1 MLYSAVG
8 LAVLGA
14 AVGLAF
20 RWKVLLPFIIVLPFL
35 AVPLSVSR
43 GLNYGNIVIVVIA
56 AEAALQ
62 GGYFI
67 GLLTRFIGVRS
78 AAFFKRRAIRGHS
91 TATTTSLR
99 HQGLPNDHNCC

>member
-14 AVGLAF
+14 AVGLVF

-35 AVPLSVSR
+35 TVPLSVSR
-43 GLNYGNIVIVVIA
+43 GLNYGHVVIVVIA

-78 AAFFKRRAIRGHS
+78 AAFFKRRRDPRPLNS
-91 TATTTSLR
+91 
-99 HQGLPNDHNCC
+99 DHNVTPPSGVAKRP